1 MDTSQHLH
9 RKEQLVK
16 RAMYV
21 VMVLVVLLLPSLGHS
36 QERSGN
42 NTVPYTLWLP
52 VVEMAGCPYEAS
64 NTYYSFSYVKPTFEY
79 VHKFYISSEPEQNF
93 HETGTVGEIVISRD
107 AAGQQVVRQMD
118 MEITGEV
125 MEVLWAWLPKSVLEE
140 GSDYYWKLRFVCPNG
155 TLSKWSD
162 IYHFVA
168 VYH

>member
-1 MDTSQHLH
+1 MKKALYALALLT
-9 RKEQLVK
+9 
-16 RAMYV
+16 
-21 VMVLVVLLLPSLGHS
+21 VLLLPGMGQA
-36 QERSGN
+36 QEPSDNG
-42 NTVPYTLWLP
+42 TVPPYTLWLP
-52 VVEMAGCPYEAS
+52 MAGIAGCPYEAS

-79 VHKFYISSEPEQNF
+79 VHKFYTSSEPEQNF

-107 AAGQQVVRQMD
+107 AAGQQVVRQID

-168 VYH
+168 EG